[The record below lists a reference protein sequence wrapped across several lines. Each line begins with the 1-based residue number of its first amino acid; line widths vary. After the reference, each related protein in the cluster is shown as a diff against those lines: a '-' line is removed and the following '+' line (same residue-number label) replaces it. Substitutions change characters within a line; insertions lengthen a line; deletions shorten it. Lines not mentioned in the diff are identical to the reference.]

1 MEQKSTA
8 WQKITGINTEIVR
21 KTLSVKQSIA
31 QSVDLPADTALI
43 DLIEG
48 SRVELADGSGM
59 SFAVLHF
66 VDAND
71 NRFAFLASPLEL
83 EAVWNM
89 CMAILKDMN
98 RGAVSTPQ

>member
-1 MEQKSTA
+1 MEQKFTA
-8 WQKITGINTEIVR
+8 WQKITDINTETIR

-31 QSVDLPADTALI
+31 QSVELPVRTTLI

-66 VDAND
+66 VDANN
-71 NRFAFLASPLEL
+71 NRFALLASPLEL
-83 EAVWNM
+83 EAVRNM
-89 CMAILKDMN
+89 CMDILEDMN